1 MQLPT
6 RGVFINS
13 AQKECSGCILKY
25 QVSIR
30 ERVVNFIEKVFAPR
44 KNSAWFQRQEFGT
57 VPTPETHGRGLA
69 LRKLRGFP
77 QMPSINSN
85 QACHIRWMI
94 RRDLPFV
101 LNIENAS
108 FEFPWTEDE
117 FIRCLRQRDCIGMVA
132 ERNEEVAGFM
142 IYELHKNRIHILSFA
157 VHPDYR
163 RQGIGRS
170 MIDKLASKL
179 AYQRRNRIVLEVRE
193 TNLDAQLFF
202 RQLGFR
208 ATSVL
213 RSFYEDTP
221 EDAFLMQYRV
231 ALETAA
237 NDEGRA
243 AA

>member
-1 MQLPT
+1 
-6 RGVFINS
+6 
-13 AQKECSGCILKY
+13 
-25 QVSIR
+25 
-30 ERVVNFIEKVFAPR
+30 
-44 KNSAWFQRQEFGT
+44 
-57 VPTPETHGRGLA
+57 
-69 LRKLRGFP
+69 
-77 QMPSINSN
+77 MPSINSN

-132 ERNEEVAGFM
+132 ERNEDVAGFM

-170 MIDKLASKL
+170 MVDKLVSKL

-221 EDAFLMQYRV
+221 EDAFLMQYR
-231 ALETAA
+231 AAAETAT
-237 NDEGRA
+237 NEESRRA
-243 AA
+243 A

>member
-1 MQLPT
+1 
-6 RGVFINS
+6 VS
-13 AQKECSGCILKY
+13 SGR
-25 QVSIR
+25 R
-30 ERVVNFIEKVFAPR
+30 ESNFIEKVLVSS
-44 KNSAWFQRQEFGT
+44 KNSAWFQREEFGT
-57 VPTPETHGRGLA
+57 VSVPEAHGSGLE
-69 LRKLRGFP
+69 LRKLREFP
-77 QMPSINSN
+77 PMPSINSN

-132 ERNEEVAGFM
+132 ERNEDVAGFM

-163 RQGIGRS
+163 RQGIGQS
-170 MIDKLASKL
+170 MIDKLVSKL

-231 ALETAA
+231 TSETAA
-237 NDEGRA
+237 NEEGRNA
-243 AA
+243 A

>member
-1 MQLPT
+1 
-6 RGVFINS
+6 
-13 AQKECSGCILKY
+13 
-25 QVSIR
+25 
-30 ERVVNFIEKVFAPR
+30 
-44 KNSAWFQRQEFGT
+44 
-57 VPTPETHGRGLA
+57 
-69 LRKLRGFP
+69 
-77 QMPSINSN
+77 MPSINSN

-142 IYELHKNRIHILSFA
+142 IYILSFA

-170 MIDKLASKL
+170 MIDKLVSKL

-237 NDEGRA
+237 SDEGRA